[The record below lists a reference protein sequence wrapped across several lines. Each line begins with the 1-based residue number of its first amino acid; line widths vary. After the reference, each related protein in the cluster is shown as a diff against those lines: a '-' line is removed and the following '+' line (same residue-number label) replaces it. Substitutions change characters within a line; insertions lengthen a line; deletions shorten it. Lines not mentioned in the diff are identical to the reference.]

1 MEWLAVTLQ
10 IYRRATSRAATLALR
25 NWPVLGSVFAY
36 MAITWASMTFAMLL
50 GPLGPFLM
58 GFVSAALTGSFLYL
72 VEMMVRTSKVT
83 WEDFARSFS
92 AYLWDVIG
100 VMFVL
105 WIFEFFAAPILL
117 QSPQGGLILL
127 CIHIAMLV
135 FFNAVP
141 ELIYLGHY
149 RAIELLAES
158 YRFVADNWIEW
169 FPPNVVLM
177 VAFFAIS
184 QLRPSNTVTALL
196 QTAVLALFGYFAMV
210 LRGLLFI
217 ELAGSSRR
225 GRAFRYRTGM

>member
-1 MEWLAVTLQ
+1 MEWLAVTLE

-36 MAITWASMTFAMLL
+36 GAIVIVSANFAMFLGILGGFLL
-50 GPLGPFLM
+50 SL
-58 GFVSAALTGSFLYL
+58 VSAACMGSFLHL

-83 WEDFARSFS
+83 WQDFGRSFS

-105 WIFEFFAAPILL
+105 WIFELVAVPVLA
-117 QSPQGGLILL
+117 QSQQGLLILL
-127 CIHIAMLV
+127 CIRIAMLV

-141 ELIYLGHY
+141 ELIYLGHH
-149 RAIELLAES
+149 RALELLAES
-158 YRFVADNWIEW
+158 YRFVAENWIEW
-169 FPPNVVLM
+169 FPPNILLM
-177 VAFFAIS
+177 IGFFTLW
-184 QLRPSNTVTALL
+184 QFRPSSTVAAVL
-196 QTAVLALFGYFAMV
+196 QMAALALFGYFAMV

-225 GRAFRYRTGM
+225 GRAFRYRTGK

>member
-36 MAITWASMTFAMLL
+36 SAIVSVAANFAMFLGIIGGFLL
-50 GPLGPFLM
+50 SL
-58 GFVSAALTGSFLYL
+58 VSAACMGSFLYL

-83 WEDFARSFS
+83 WEDFGRSFS

-105 WIFEFFAAPILL
+105 WIFQLVAVPMLM
-117 QSPQGGLILL
+117 QSQQGSLILL
-127 CIHIAMLV
+127 CIYIAMLV

-141 ELIYLGHY
+141 ELIYLGHH
-149 RAIELLAES
+149 RALELLAES

-169 FPPNVVLM
+169 FPPNILLIACFYAIWRFNPSSL
-177 VAFFAIS
+177 VAA
-184 QLRPSNTVTALL
+184 VL
-196 QTAVLALFGYFAMV
+196 QTAALALFGYFAMV
-210 LRGLLFI
+210 LRGFLFI

-225 GRAFRYRTGM
+225 GRAFRYRTGQ

>member
-1 MEWLAVTLQ
+1 VEWLSVTLQ

-36 MAITWASMTFAMLL
+36 SAIVTVAANFAVLL
-50 GPLGPFLM
+50 GIMGGFLLSL
-58 GFVSAALTGSFLYL
+58 VSAACMGSFLYL
-72 VEMMVRTSKVT
+72 VEMMVRTAKVS
-83 WEDFARSFS
+83 WEDFGRSFS

-100 VMFVL
+100 VMFIL
-105 WIFEFFAAPILL
+105 WIFQLVAVPVLL

-141 ELIYLGHY
+141 ELIYLGHH
-149 RAIELLAES
+149 RAMELLAES

-169 FPPNVVLM
+169 FPPNIILM
-177 VAFFAIS
+177 VGFFAIWR
-184 QLRPSNTVTALL
+184 LRPSSTMAAVL
-196 QTAVLALFGYFAMV
+196 QTAALALFGYFSMV

-225 GRAFRYRTGM
+225 GRAFRYRSM